1 MTREAI
7 LTEALAARNDEIF
20 GYQINIDNYRLAI
33 AKIKAEYP
41 DDQDLAVFRREL
53 EERLAEECRQQ
64 RRAMVIR
71 DVIADQLEES
81 R

>member
-1 MTREAI
+1 MTRTDI
-7 LTEALAARNDEIF
+7 LTQALEGRDAELL

-71 DVIADQLEES
+71 DVIADQLEEV